1 MADLLKMPGKK
12 EHIRSFSANDL
23 QEGGENL
30 KTRIRDQFRKGQ
42 MLNEEELQYFMTL
55 VQDFVQARIS
65 INDFADLGVFLKYD
79 VERTK
84 EDENLYVFFQDLAEH
99 IGEFRYDEE
108 LSNLEKEVLWSLVKF
123 EPDLYR
129 PLMNVFSKIETEM
142 ELLSTFLLDVTEDRD
157 QDEAVEFTIQ
167 EEMRLQRIK
176 DRIRIMQPMRD
187 VFSMA

>member
-1 MADLLKMPGKK
+1 METASL
-12 EHIRSFSANDL
+12 F
-23 QEGGENL
+23 
-30 KTRIRDQFRKGQ
+30 
-42 MLNEEELQYFMTL
+42 
-55 VQDFVQARIS
+55 
-65 INDFADLGVFLKYD
+65 
-79 VERTK
+79 
-84 EDENLYVFFQDLAEH
+84 EDANLYIFFQDLAEH

-129 PLMNVFSKIETEM
+129 PLMDVFSKIETEM